1 MRSQRVRHDW
11 AIKTHTHTHTHTQYH
26 WTKNMF
32 SQSEYTHMT
41 LLIQIY
47 CYLSNDY
54 YSILV
59 TLGVRWWALL
69 TWFSFS
75 VICPCSL
82 HPLKVLTHLKIF
94 SFWCTLWTK
103 LAGKK
108 PILSWIF
115 PWKEKEA
122 CSHNCSIHG
131 NYSYQAIFLKEK
143 EILTF
148 HQSSLESSRRV
159 IMSPGLK
166 WRMNELG
173 GG

>member
-1 MRSQRVRHDW
+1 MVKNLPTMWETWVRSLGWDDPLEKGKATHSSTLAWRSPWGCEESDMTERL
-11 AIKTHTHTHTHTQYH
+11 KHTHTHTHTQYH
-26 WTKNMF
+26 WTKNIF
-32 SQSEYTHMT
+32 SQSEYTHVT

-47 CYLSNDY
+47 WYLSNDY

-82 HPLKVLTHLKIF
+82 HPMKVLTHLKIF

-115 PWKEKEA
+115 PWKQKR
-122 CSHNCSIHG
+122 G
-131 NYSYQAIFLKEK
+131 MQ
-143 EILTF
+143 
-148 HQSSLESSRRV
+148 
-159 IMSPGLK
+159 P
-166 WRMNELG
+166 
-173 GG
+173 

>member
-1 MRSQRVRHDW
+1 MVKNPPTMWETWVLSLGWDDPLEKGKATHSSILACRSPWGRKESGMIERLKH
-11 AIKTHTHTHTHTQYH
+11 THTHTHTHTQYH

-32 SQSEYTHMT
+32 SQSEYTHVT

-59 TLGVRWWALL
+59 TLGVCLWALL

-115 PWKEKEA
+115 PWKEKR
-122 CSHNCSIHG
+122 G
-131 NYSYQAIFLKEK
+131 M
-143 EILTF
+143 
-148 HQSSLESSRRV
+148 QS
-159 IMSPGLK
+159 
-166 WRMNELG
+166 
-173 GG
+173 